1 MATEAQLRAQMRRL
15 EKQLA
20 DQKRDMQIM
29 QQQILE
35 QNQAEIRRIQQQA
48 QQTYQRKLNE
58 TTEAYAQRVR
68 QFQEQLISQN
78 SQQMKEL
85 HKQAEELR
93 KQTQQTIRQMED
105 CNKEL
110 RQELKKLQ
118 DEASRQDTVFRQAA
132 MEAQADAEA
141 AKLRAAETPHDFFCP
156 QEFGI
161 IDSHI
166 DDLTDLIQRGM
177 YQAAASDAA
186 CIATEFQLLRSKV
199 EQAFAEWMEAFED
212 YRCIITGLYTTLES
226 FESEKLHTSEGSFR
240 MSPRELNFWSSGTYT
255 PLAENIRSTYH
266 TFCAMNQEQ
275 ILQYLT
281 EQAGTNRRAI
291 FDLVTRGHSWQ
302 DQLAAVMNCIISE
315 RTMSDMRLTV
325 SGAVAEMLENINY
338 RAEVERFQPP
348 RPQVSDQPWYIAPKN
363 EDPMGS
369 FDLHMGLQGG
379 NRVKLRII
387 PRRENGL
394 AVGNEYLLTVEF
406 SAAADPVTEEQV
418 AQVNLSRIRS
428 LSEQMRWHIQVT
440 YIPSR
445 EKPEKT
451 LQKREALH
459 NTPPNPSE
467 QIRYLERKYH

>member
-1 MATEAQLRAQMRRL
+1 
-15 EKQLA
+15 
-20 DQKRDMQIM
+20 
-29 QQQILE
+29 
-35 QNQAEIRRIQQQA
+35 
-48 QQTYQRKLNE
+48 
-58 TTEAYAQRVR
+58 
-68 QFQEQLISQN
+68 
-78 SQQMKEL
+78 
-85 HKQAEELR
+85 
-93 KQTQQTIRQMED
+93 
-105 CNKEL
+105 
-110 RQELKKLQ
+110 
-118 DEASRQDTVFRQAA
+118 
-132 MEAQADAEA
+132 
-141 AKLRAAETPHDFFCP
+141 
-156 QEFGI
+156 
-161 IDSHI
+161 
-166 DDLTDLIQRGM
+166 
-177 YQAAASDAA
+177 
-186 CIATEFQLLRSKV
+186 
-199 EQAFAEWMEAFED
+199 
-212 YRCIITGLYTTLES
+212 
-226 FESEKLHTSEGSFR
+226 
-240 MSPRELNFWSSGTYT
+240 
-255 PLAENIRSTYH
+255 
-266 TFCAMNQEQ
+266 
-275 ILQYLT
+275 
-281 EQAGTNRRAI
+281 
-291 FDLVTRGHSWQ
+291 
-302 DQLAAVMNCIISE
+302 
-315 RTMSDMRLTV
+315 MSDMRLTV